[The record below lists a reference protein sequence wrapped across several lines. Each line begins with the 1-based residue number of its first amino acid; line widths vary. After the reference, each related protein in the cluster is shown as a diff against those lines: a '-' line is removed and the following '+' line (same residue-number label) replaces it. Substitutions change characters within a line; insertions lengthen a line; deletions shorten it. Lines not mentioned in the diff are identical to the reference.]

1 MIVLTIPNHRLDE
14 RQLEKATPDKLLYK
28 DDNLSQF
35 KEVEPGE
42 LSQSQITGIV
52 APERLNQ
59 VNLKR
64 IATSSLMKLDLEPPG
79 TPIGLIGP
87 N

>member
-1 MIVLTIPNHRLDE
+1 M
-14 RQLEKATPDKLLYK
+14 
-28 DDNLSQF
+28 
-35 KEVEPGE
+35 
-42 LSQSQITGIV
+42 SQSQITGIV

-87 N
+87 NLMPK